1 MWRHT
6 VSATV
11 VLLLSGAWTQG
22 DGSNKKTIQEL
33 RAAIKELRASE
44 KTEVKDIAARYD
56 ALIAKLKNPEHKLE
70 ETRAEL
76 RTEEKTVLNSAQ
88 SADQKK
94 QIRKQYQELIKT
106 LSGDIKID
114 KNTIK
119 QVEQQKKLAEKL
131 VKEAYAAK
139 IKELENEIKLLEN
152 KAGGKPK
159 P

>member
-11 VLLLSGAWTQG
+11 VLLFLAGWTQG
-22 DGSNKKTIQEL
+22 DGSNKKTVQEL
-33 RAAIKELRASE
+33 RAALKQLRALE
-44 KTEVKDIAARYD
+44 KKEVREVAARFD
-56 ALIAKLKNPEHKLE
+56 AVIAKLKDPEHKLE
-70 ETRAEL
+70 EIRAQL
-76 RTEEKTVLNSAQ
+76 RAEEKTALDSAP

-94 QIRKQYQELIKT
+94 LIKKQYEELTKI
-106 LSGDIKID
+106 LSGDIKAD

-139 IKELENEIKLLEN
+139 IKELENEIKLLEK
-152 KAGGKPK
+152 KA
-159 P
+159 

>member
-11 VLLLSGAWTQG
+11 VLLFLAGWTQG
-22 DGSNKKTIQEL
+22 DGSNKKTVQEL
-33 RAAIKELRASE
+33 RAALKQLRALE
-44 KTEVKDIAARYD
+44 KKEVREVAARFD
-56 ALIAKLKNPEHKLE
+56 AVIAKLKDPEHKLE
-70 ETRAEL
+70 EIRAQL
-76 RTEEKTVLNSAQ
+76 RAEEKTALDSAP

-94 QIRKQYQELIKT
+94 LIKKQYEELTKI
-106 LSGDIKID
+106 LSGDIKAD

-139 IKELENEIKLLEN
+139 IKELENEIKLLEK

-159 P
+159 H